1 VITGGGGGI
10 CGTTARFFAA
20 EGAGVVVADKHPQ
33 NGEAVAESIR
43 AAGGKAL
50 FVPAE
55 VTQPH
60 DVENL
65 VRAASEFLGGID
77 VWMNGAGRALTED
90 LLDTPLDDW
99 EADVRLNL
107 TQHYLCCKAA
117 IPVMLESGGGSI
129 INLSSINAVWNI
141 GQMGYSAAKAG
152 LVSLTKNIA
161 VNYGGRGIRANVIL
175 PGTIDT
181 ARGASYWNDRAGD
194 KHKLLKWYPVGR
206 LGRPEDIAHLAVYL
220 ASDESSFMNGAELV
234 IDGGL
239 SVGSTLFGKI

>member
-1 VITGGGGGI
+1 VVSGAGGGI
-10 CGTTARFFAA
+10 NGTTARFFAR
-20 EGAGVVVADKHPQ
+20 EGAAVVVADKHAE
-33 NGEAVAESIR
+33 NGEAVAASIR
-43 AAGGKAL
+43 EAGGKAL
-50 FVPAE
+50 FVQAD
-55 VTQPH
+55 VTQPD
-60 DVENL
+60 DVKTL
-65 VRAASEFLGGID
+65 VRTAQEFLGGID

-90 LLDTPLDDW
+90 ILDTTLDEW

-107 TQHYLCCKAA
+107 TSHFLCCKAA
-117 IPVMLESGGGSI
+117 IPVMLAGCGGSI
-129 INLSSINAVWNI
+129 INLSSVNAFWNI

-152 LVSLTKNIA
+152 LVSLTKNLA

-194 KHKLLKWYPVGR
+194 KQKLLKWYPVGR
-206 LGRPEDIAHLAVYL
+206 LGKPEDIAHLAVYL

-239 SVGSTLFGKI
+239 TIGSTLFGEI